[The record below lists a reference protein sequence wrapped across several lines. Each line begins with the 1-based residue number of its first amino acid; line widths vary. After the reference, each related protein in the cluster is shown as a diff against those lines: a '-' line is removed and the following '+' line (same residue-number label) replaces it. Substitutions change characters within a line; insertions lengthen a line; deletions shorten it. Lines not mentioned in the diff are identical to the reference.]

1 MRRWLIDL
9 SLGVRLSVGGG
20 RSGWARLA
28 LIGVGV
34 GLGVT
39 MLLVAASIPPV
50 LDARTD
56 RSAARSVESGQTLT
70 PGAPTLLT
78 AEVRSVFHDATI
90 NGRLVQ
96 PEDDGAPL
104 PPGVTRELAPGDV
117 VLSPALERLL
127 ASDDGAA
134 LRGRWGD
141 RVVGTIG
148 AEGLAGP
155 GELTFYLG
163 TDRLTAETA
172 DRIQSFGG
180 ATAPEEGIS
189 PVLMLL
195 ALVGM
200 VVLLLPVAIFV
211 STAVRFG
218 SESRDRRLAA
228 LRLVGADVGA
238 TRRIAAGETL
248 AGAVLGLAV
257 GGLLY
262 LVVRQMAG
270 YAVPGNLSFYPGDF
284 RPVPALAALV
294 VVLVPVTTVLVTLS
308 ALRQVLVEPLGVVRR
323 SSERRRRFWWR
334 LVFPV
339 LGLVLLHPLVTG
351 LDDAL
356 ETQITIVA
364 GLVLLLTGVALI
376 LPWLVEATV
385 HRLGPGGVAWDL
397 AVRRLQLDS
406 DTAVRAVSGI
416 AVSVAGL
423 IALQGLVGAIG
434 ALTAES
440 QADTSTYQASV
451 LDIRGG
457 EGADEVWARELAQAR
472 GVTAVGTLTSVW
484 AALSAGS
491 ADGSGGP
498 DGEGLL
504 VDSGTCEVLAQ
515 EAQLDSCA
523 DGDVFV
529 VLPDGATAPA
539 PGSAYLLGGSRP
551 SAGDGDTEAGSDADA
566 LAPWTLPASAKTVAP
581 PEGGVTALN
590 GGGPARI
597 LVTPG
602 ALSGMRLVPMS
613 VTTYV
618 ALDPAQPDA
627 LDHLRTAAAQVDPV
641 AYASPIEQRG
651 ITAAL
656 GGIRQVLLVGTVA
669 LLLLIGASMLVN
681 VVEQLRERRRLL
693 AVLVAFGTRRRTL
706 SGSVLFQVAVPV
718 VLGLALAVVTGTVLA
733 VALQV
738 AVKAPVRFDWVGVGT
753 TSGAA
758 ALVVLLTTAA
768 GLPLLWRLTR
778 PEGLRSE

>member
-1 MRRWLIDL
+1 MRQWLSDL

-28 LIGVGV
+28 LIAVGV

-56 RSAARSVESGQTLT
+56 RAAARSVESGQTLT

-78 AEVRSVFHDATI
+78 AEVRSVFHDAAI
-90 NGRLVQ
+90 NGRLLQ
-96 PEDDGAPL
+96 PGSDDAPL
-104 PPGVTRELAPGDV
+104 PPGVTRQLAPGDV

-163 TDRLTAETA
+163 TDRLTEETA
-172 DRIQSFGG
+172 NRIQSFGG
-180 ATAPEEGIS
+180 ATTPEEGIS

-228 LRLVGADVGA
+228 VRLVGADVGA

-262 LVVRQMAG
+262 LAVRQTAG
-270 YAVPGNLSFYPGDF
+270 YLVPGNLSFYPGDF

-323 SSERRRRFWWR
+323 STERRRRFWWR
-334 LVFPV
+334 PVFPV

-356 ETQITIVA
+356 GTQIMIVA

-385 HRLGPGGVAWDL
+385 RRLGPGGVAWDL

-451 LDIRGG
+451 LDISGRA
-457 EGADEVWARELAQAR
+457 GADEVWARELAQAR

-484 AALSAGS
+484 AAPSGAS
-491 ADGSGGP
+491 ADSGGT
-498 DGEGLL
+498 DDEGLL
-504 VDSGTCEVLAQ
+504 IDSGTCAVLAQ
-515 EAQLDSCA
+515 EAQLGSCA

-539 PGSAYLLGGSRP
+539 PGSEFLLGGSRP
-551 SAGDGDTEAGSDADA
+551 GAGDAEPADDD
-566 LAPWTLPASAKTVAP
+566 LGPWTLPASARTVAP

-590 GGGPARI
+590 GGGPPRI

-602 ALSGMRLVPMS
+602 ALDGADLEPMS

-618 ALDPAQPDA
+618 ALDPTEPDA
-627 LDHLRTAAAQVDPV
+627 LDHVRTAAAQVDPV

-669 LLLLIGASMLVN
+669 LLALIGASMLVN

-706 SGSVLFQVAVPV
+706 SGSVLFQVAIPV
-718 VLGLALAVVTGTVLA
+718 VLGLALAVVTGSVLA
-733 VALQV
+733 LALQV
-738 AVKAPVRFDWVGVGT
+738 AVQTPVRFDWVGVGA

>member
-1 MRRWLIDL
+1 MRRWFIDL

-28 LIGVGV
+28 LIAAGV

-50 LDARTD
+50 LDARD
-56 RSAARSVESGQTLT
+56 ERAAARSVDTEQALT

-78 AEVRSVFHDATI
+78 AEVRSVFHDAAI

-96 PEDDGAPL
+96 PEDEDAPL
-104 PPGVTRELAPGDV
+104 PPGVTRQLAPGDV
-117 VLSPALERLL
+117 VVSPALERLL

-134 LRGRWGD
+134 LRGRWGE

-148 AEGLAGP
+148 AAGLAGP

-163 TDRLTAETA
+163 TDQLTDETA

-180 ATAPEEGIS
+180 ATVVDEGPG

-257 GGLLY
+257 GALVY
-262 LVVRQMAG
+262 LVVRQVAG
-270 YAVPGNLSFYPGDF
+270 YLVPGNLSFYPVDF
-284 RPVPALAALV
+284 QPVPLLAALV

-334 LVFPV
+334 PAFPL

-351 LDDAL
+351 LDDAP
-356 ETQITIVA
+356 ETQIMIVA

-376 LPWLVEATV
+376 LPWLVETTV

-434 ALTAES
+434 ALTAQS

-457 EGADEVWARELAQAR
+457 AGADEVWARELAQAP

-484 AALSAGS
+484 ATPDPAGPGSAGS
-491 ADGSGGP
+491 GGAGDEMLIDAGSC
-498 DGEGLL
+498 D
-504 VDSGTCEVLAQ
+504 VLAQ
-515 EAQLDSCA
+515 QARLGSCA
-523 DGDVFV
+523 DGDAFV

-539 PGSAYLLGGSRP
+539 AGSSYLLGE
-551 SAGDGDTEAGSDADA
+551 AGDASGPGDTSGGTEG
-566 LAPWTLPASAKTVAP
+566 LARWTLPASAITVAP
-581 PEGGVTALN
+581 PEGGVSAM

-602 ALSGMRLVPMS
+602 ALAGATFAPMS
-613 VTTYV
+613 VTSYLT
-618 ALDPAQPDA
+618 LDPAQPDA
-627 LDHLRTAAAQVDPV
+627 LDHLRTAAAQVDPT
-641 AYASPIEQRG
+641 AYASPIDQRG
-651 ITAAL
+651 IAAAL
-656 GGIRQVLLVGTVA
+656 GGLRQVLLVGTVA
-669 LLLLIGASMLVN
+669 LLLMIGASMLVN
-681 VVEQLRERRRLL
+681 VIEQLRERRRLL

-706 SGSVLFQVAVPV
+706 SGSVLFQVAIPV

-733 VALQV
+733 VALQT
-738 AVKAPVRFDWVGVGT
+738 AVEAPIRFDWVGVGT
-753 TSGAA
+753 TSGVA

>member
-1 MRRWLIDL
+1 MRRWLTDL

-28 LIGVGV
+28 LIAVGV

-56 RSAARSVESGQTLT
+56 RAAARSVESGQTLA

-78 AEVRSVFHDATI
+78 AEVRSVFHDAAI
-90 NGRLVQ
+90 NGRLLQ
-96 PEDDGAPL
+96 PESDDAPL
-104 PPGVTRELAPGDV
+104 PPGVTRQLTPGDV

-148 AEGLAGP
+148 TEGLAGP

-163 TDRLTAETA
+163 TDRLTDETA

-180 ATAPEEGIS
+180 ATTPDEDIS

-228 LRLVGADVGA
+228 VRLVGADVGA

-262 LVVRQMAG
+262 LAVRQTAG
-270 YAVPGNLSFYPGDF
+270 YLVPGTLSFYPGDF

-323 SSERRRRFWWR
+323 GSERRRRFWWR

-356 ETQITIVA
+356 ETQIMIVA
-364 GLVLLLTGVALI
+364 GLVLLLAGVALI

-385 HRLGPGGVAWDL
+385 RRLGPGGVAWDL

-451 LDIRGG
+451 LDISGG
-457 EGADEVWARELAQAR
+457 AGADEVWARELAQAR

-484 AALSAGS
+484 AAPSAGS
-491 ADGSGGP
+491 ADGSGGTA
-498 DGEGLL
+498 DEGLL
-504 VDSGTCEVLAQ
+504 VDSGACEVLAQ
-515 EAQLDSCA
+515 EAQLGSCT

-539 PGSAYLLGGSRP
+539 AGSEFLLGGSRP
-551 SAGDGDTEAGSDADA
+551 GAAGDGADADA
-566 LAPWTLPASAKTVAP
+566 LAPWTLPASARTVAP

-590 GGGPARI
+590 GGGPPRI

-602 ALSGMRLVPMS
+602 ALDGVRLEPMS

-618 ALDPAQPDA
+618 ALDPAEPDA

-651 ITAAL
+651 ISAAL

-669 LLLLIGASMLVN
+669 LLLMVGASMLVN

-706 SGSVLFQVAVPV
+706 SGSVLFQVAIPV
-718 VLGLALAVVTGTVLA
+718 VLGLALAVVTGSVLA
-733 VALQV
+733 LALQV
-738 AVKAPVRFDWVGVGT
+738 AVHAPLRFDWVGVGT